1 MIESKTNKKKELE
14 LQEMETIFKSDL
26 EQTTLFYENM
36 IAKLK
41 QEFDIE
47 ENSKNNNGNKKK
59 SKQPKIKNKKFYTSY
74 H

>member
-59 SKQPKIKNKKFYTSY
+59 SKQPKIKNKKFCTSY